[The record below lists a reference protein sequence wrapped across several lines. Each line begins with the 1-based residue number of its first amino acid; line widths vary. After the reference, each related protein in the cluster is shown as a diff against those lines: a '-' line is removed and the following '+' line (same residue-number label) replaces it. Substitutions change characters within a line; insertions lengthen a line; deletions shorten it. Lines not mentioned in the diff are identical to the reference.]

1 MLQKLVI
8 KTFEQLTADEL
19 YEILKARAAVFV
31 MEQRILYLDM
41 DDIDK
46 DAVHVFL
53 QDDAGKVSGYARL
66 FRGEG
71 QGDIHMGR
79 VLTTVRGKDYGRRVV
94 KAAMLVAAFRM
105 DAIRI
110 VIDAQTSVVDFYR
123 KLKFK
128 AVSEEYIIEEI
139 PHVKMVFED
148 PQRVVSQSQRERV
161 KRIFEME
168 SVLDTLSSIV
178 LAREENRSSFEKHQG
193 EFDKLIAYYESPL
206 WREDLDAD
214 DAGLLPTDLP
224 RGVLS
229 EDGVWN
235 IAEHWKRIFGK

>member
-8 KTFEQLTADEL
+8 KTFEQLTAGEL

-46 DAVHVFL
+46 DAAHVFL
-53 QDDAGKVSGYARL
+53 QDDAGKVLGYARL
-66 FRGEG
+66 FPGEEV
-71 QGDIHMGR
+71 GDVHMGR
-79 VLTTVRGKDYGRRVV
+79 VLTTVRGKGYGRRVV
-94 KAAMLVAAFRM
+94 LASMLVAAFRM
-105 DAIRI
+105 DARRI

-128 AVSEEYIIEEI
+128 AVSREYIIEDI
-139 PHVKMVFED
+139 PHIKMVFENPQNIVAE
-148 PQRVVSQSQRERV
+148 PQRDSVRRV
-161 KRIFEME
+161 FEME
-168 SVLDTLSSIV
+168 SILDRLTAIV
-178 LAREENRSSFEKHQG
+178 SADSCLKNYQDDFN
-193 EFDKLIAYYESPL
+193 KLISYYGSPL

-214 DAGLLPTDLP
+214 EAGLMPAELP

-229 EDGVWN
+229 EDAVWN
-235 IAEHWKRIFGK
+235 LAEQWKILSEK